1 MYYICDWYDYY
12 IIFDDSTEK
21 MAREAKESIKDAI
34 NSFKEDAWNIKTQP
48 KRNIHIDNYTLCDMH
63 KRHSVYFKTN
73 NLDISYIIEN
83 YPEYLI

>member
-12 IIFDDSTEK
+12 IIFDDSTGK

-34 NSFKEDAWNIKTQP
+34 NSFKEDTWDTKTQP
-48 KRNIHIDNYTLCDMH
+48 DRSIYIKDFILYDNNNQH
-63 KRHSVYFKTN
+63 PVYFKTD